1 VPLAGVDQKH
11 LAWPDRTGLFS
22 VIELEAAVG
31 HDQRNRNGVAVLGHC
46 LACVEAQANHAHRSA
61 IRDLLEAESARRL
74 SAA

>member
-1 VPLAGVDQKH
+1 
-11 LAWPDRTGLFS
+11 
-22 VIELEAAVG
+22 LEAAVG
-31 HDQRNRNGVAVLGHC
+31 HDQRNRNGVAVLGHS